1 MNIKHFFTK
10 QYLFEIDR
18 VLVHKTDKALGFL
31 GAALIVLGLVFKLAA
46 LYAPSPVDAKYRGK
60 FFTLF
65 FSIGLSEVI
74 WYGFR
79 VEYVTFFGSHLV
91 AFLILLTGLIW
102 FVVLVVKMIKNYSK
116 EKQEWEKQ
124 QVRQKYLPNN

>member
-1 MNIKHFFTK
+1 LSKRFCTDDNNAQRF
-10 QYLFEIDR
+10 QSDARRSEQLGR
-18 VLVHKTDKALGFL
+18 CVLLRKDYWDLTVACR
-31 GAALIVLGLVFKLAA
+31 
-46 LYAPSPVDAKYRGK
+46 APSPVDAKYRGK